1 MQSGINTTR
10 AADPSEH
17 VPSESVREGKRG
29 FRPFLAVSVVIVVS
43 VLISRWAV
51 WYGNEVSIPRYCA
64 EPERAVES
72 LRAAMEGVATTDA
85 GSRREAMVAAKIL
98 FLIPR
103 ESGETAQSYFS
114 RVRLQLELRCR

>member
-1 MQSGINTTR
+1 MQSEINTTS
-10 AADPSEH
+10 AAGPSEP
-17 VPSESVREGKRG
+17 VSNDTAQTGKRG
-29 FRPFLAVSVVIVVS
+29 FRPFLAVSVIIIVS

-72 LRAAMEGVATTDA
+72 LRAVMDGVEPTDT
-85 GSRREAMVAAKIL
+85 GSRREAMVAAKLL
-98 FLIPR
+98 FLLPR
-103 ESGETAQSYFS
+103 ESGETVQSYFS